1 MGDAVDRG
9 EGTVLVARGFGG
21 YLELEGNPLR
31 IMRGGWFGYLVTLFG
46 LEGGFVERTVRV
58 DQISSIELDVPMMFF
73 RYIRFS
79 YPGSPAMTGNNI
91 ADMLA
96 ENSVIMSLVDNRPFF
111 RIVERIEEMMDH
123 AGAPR
128 A

>member
-1 MGDAVDRG
+1 MDTG
-9 EGTVLVARGFGG
+9 EGTVLVAQGFGG
-21 YLELEGNPLR
+21 YLELEGNRLR
-31 IMRGGWFGYLVTLFG
+31 IVRGGWFGYLVTLFG

-58 DQISSIELDVPMMFF
+58 DQISSIELDVPVMFF

-96 ENSVIMSLVDNRPFF
+96 EDSVIMSLVDNRPFF

>member
-1 MGDAVDRG
+1 M
-9 EGTVLVARGFGG
+9 VARGFGG
-21 YLELEGNPLR
+21 YLELEGNRLR
-31 IMRGGWFGYLVTLFG
+31 ILRGGWFGYLVTLFG

-58 DQISSIELDVPMMFF
+58 DQISSIELDVPVMFF